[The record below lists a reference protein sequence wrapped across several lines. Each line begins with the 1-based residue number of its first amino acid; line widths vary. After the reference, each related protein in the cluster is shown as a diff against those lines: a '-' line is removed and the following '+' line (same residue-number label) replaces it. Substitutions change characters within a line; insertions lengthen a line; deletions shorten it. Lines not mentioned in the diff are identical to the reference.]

1 MTRWL
6 PTSRARSR
14 NSSRLT
20 AKAMASTR
28 DIRRRIRSVK
38 NTAQITKA
46 MQMVASSKMRKA
58 QQAALAGRPYAALMN
73 DVLGNVSANVS
84 DFSHPLMEVRTVK
97 KRAVIL
103 IATDKGLCGALN
115 SNLFREAAKFDKETS
130 VFICAGKKGSQFIAR
145 TRRHLAAEF
154 TYKDSPLFAEARAI
168 SRFAQEMFL
177 KGEVD
182 AVEVLFTNFITT
194 LNQRPE
200 SQALLPIGELKSV
213 STDTKGQ
220 ELSGQLKSSE
230 VEYLFEPGAEIVLGE
245 LLPHYLNFQ
254 VYQMMLE
261 AKASEHSSRMVAMK
275 NATDNAK
282 QLIKDLTLEYNKL
295 RQANIT
301 KELLE
306 ITTAQMALG

>member
-1 MTRWL
+1 M
-6 PTSRARSR
+6 P
-14 NSSRLT
+14 
-20 AKAMASTR
+20 STR
-28 DIRRRIRSVK
+28 DIRRRIKSVK

-58 QQAALAGRPYAALMN
+58 QLAALAGRPYAALMN
-73 DVLGNVSANVS
+73 TMLAHVVGNAG
-84 DFSHPLMEVRTVK
+84 DFSHRLMEKREVK

-103 IATDKGLCGALN
+103 ISTDKGLCGALN
-115 SNLFREAAKFDKETS
+115 SNLTREAAKFDKNTT
-130 VFICAGKKGSQFIAR
+130 VYICAGRKGSQFIAR
-145 TRRHLAAEF
+145 TKRQLAAEF
-154 TYKDSPLFAEARAI
+154 TYKDAPMFAEARAI
-168 SRFAQEMFL
+168 SKFAQEMFI

-182 AVEVLFTNFITT
+182 AVDILFTNFINT
-194 LNQRPE
+194 LSQKPE
-200 SQALLPIGELKSV
+200 VLPLLPIGEVKGVQAGVHGHATAVELEKS
-213 STDTKGQ
+213 
-220 ELSGQLKSSE
+220 QL
-230 VEYLFEPGAEIVLGE
+230 EYIFEPGPEAVMGS
-245 LLPHYLNFQ
+245 LLPHYMNFQ
-254 VYQMMLE
+254 VYQILLE